1 MTAMTTERNTIRRL
15 GDTRVEPLAAAIKVW
30 AGSLVMRN
38 AAGFVTKG
46 ATATGGIGI
55 GRAEATADNSGGT
68 AGAMTVEYRR
78 GVYGFAN
85 AAGADLIAQADIG
98 TLCYIVDDQTVAKTD
113 GSATRSPVGIID
125 GVEGFTVWV
134 LLDEAVTR
142 GAL

>member
-38 AAGFVTKG
+38 AAGLVTRG
-46 ATATGGIGI
+46 ATATGGID
-55 GRAEATADNSGGT
+55 RAEATADNSGGA

-85 AAGADLIAQADIG
+85 AAGADLIPQADIG

-113 GSATRSPVGIID
+113 GSATRSPAGIID